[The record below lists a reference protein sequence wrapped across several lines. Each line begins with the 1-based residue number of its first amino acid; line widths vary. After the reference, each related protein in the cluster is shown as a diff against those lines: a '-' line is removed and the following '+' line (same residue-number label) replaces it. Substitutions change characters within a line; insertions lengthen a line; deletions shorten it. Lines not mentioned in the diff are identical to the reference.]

1 MGTLMRQDWSP
12 LTFGKEKSKPRP
24 GTSKQFNIP
33 INEYRCVYQKT
44 LKHNFGK
51 SSSKDHQL
59 TVTGWRSGISSAV
72 NLTVHTEFH
81 HLQWDFVAANPS
93 DLKNYRASQP
103 LYDRLMRGFQH
114 LCGDDD
120 PGLPPDDE
128 DDDDLEPECAHG
140 LILMKNN
147 ILPLTAVQLDVMW
160 WILRAF
166 CFTSSTSAKKYQSF
180 RNNHYC

>member
-1 MGTLMRQDWSP
+1 MAGSGFPLQVQFQKDGNSVLDCFIDICAGCFNFNRNEVPDLTNWVGLNVDRQYTRLMLILWWEKTGGELLGTLMRQDWSP

-81 HLQWDFVAANPS
+81 HL
-93 DLKNYRASQP
+93 
-103 LYDRLMRGFQH
+103 
-114 LCGDDD
+114 
-120 PGLPPDDE
+120 
-128 DDDDLEPECAHG
+128 
-140 LILMKNN
+140 
-147 ILPLTAVQLDVMW
+147 
-160 WILRAF
+160 
-166 CFTSSTSAKKYQSF
+166 
-180 RNNHYC
+180 